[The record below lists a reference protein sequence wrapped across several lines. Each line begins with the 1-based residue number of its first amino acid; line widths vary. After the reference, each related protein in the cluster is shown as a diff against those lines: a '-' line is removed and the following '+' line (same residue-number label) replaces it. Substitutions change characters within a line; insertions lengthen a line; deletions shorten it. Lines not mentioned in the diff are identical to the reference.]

1 MGERL
6 YHHYHPRN
14 SSKYIFSQQLT
25 LNIPLC
31 RYAVSDYVSTIWATS
46 LVVACVLA
54 HEEATQKHSELVAAA
69 REWLASETERHGFDG
84 TEKWIK
90 KANDYLVAI
99 LN

>member
-1 MGERL
+1 MGETL
-6 YHHYHPRN
+6 PSSSPCN
-14 SSKYIFSQQLT
+14 SSNIFFTQQLT
-25 LNIPLC
+25 LNIP

-46 LVVACVLA
+46 LVLACVLA
-54 HEEATQKHSELVAAA
+54 HEEAAQKHSDLVAAA
-69 REWLASETERHGFDG
+69 QEWLASETERHGFDG